1 MTSPAKLQ
9 RLKHKTFLAVSP
21 ALLSPGLTD
30 GGRREITMEA
40 VVGGLEVDDHG
51 KIQTKEKEWNFT
63 PRNFDPQKK
72 V

>member
-1 MTSPAKLQ
+1 M
-9 RLKHKTFLAVSP
+9 VSP
-21 ALLSPGLTD
+21 VLLSPGLID
-30 GGRREITMEA
+30 GERGEITMEA